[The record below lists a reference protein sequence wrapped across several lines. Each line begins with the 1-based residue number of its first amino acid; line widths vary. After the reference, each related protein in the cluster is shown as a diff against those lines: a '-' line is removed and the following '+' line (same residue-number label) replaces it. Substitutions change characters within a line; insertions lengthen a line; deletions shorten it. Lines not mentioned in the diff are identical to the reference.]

1 MCVEKMKET
10 WRAMT
15 KSVSCKFLLNSWNSL
30 KLVKRS
36 GIYRHHFVSLPG
48 KEQVLSL
55 YQASCSRDV

>member
-36 GIYRHHFVSLPG
+36 GIYRHHFASLPG
-48 KEQVLSL
+48 KEQVL
-55 YQASCSRDV
+55 